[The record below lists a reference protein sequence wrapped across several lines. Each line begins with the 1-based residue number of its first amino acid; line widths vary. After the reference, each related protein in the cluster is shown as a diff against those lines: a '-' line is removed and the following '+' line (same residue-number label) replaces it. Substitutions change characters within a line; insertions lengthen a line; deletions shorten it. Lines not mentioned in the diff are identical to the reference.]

1 MKNLDGIKQTKIPK
15 KILAPRLSIKHI
27 LPVDGI
33 SASKVKTNFVER
45 EVFLTNFSVPP
56 QAIIPAPIS
65 FWQKLTGSFNNWAK
79 NLNKNTLESL
89 WANSHELAQGEWRRF
104 VEVYNRQRVPVL
116 AAVFGVML
124 AFGGGAWAALT
135 TTKTAA
141 EDIMPPPAASVT
153 IPSTGNL
160 GPINNV
166 PNEVLYNMTIGQLEN
181 YLNNVAEEGRQAKA
195 AERMA
200 TRKEKLRAYLQGK
213 KTPFASVADTIA
225 EQPHWKLILA
235 ISFAESTFGKN
246 CVDNNCSNIGVKPGH
261 DYWRKYKTL
270 NDWVIDFNRL
280 LERRYKNWSLEQMNG
295 VYVQPKNPNW
305 LAATRQILEELQEQ
319 GIE

>member
-1 MKNLDGIKQTKIPK
+1 
-15 KILAPRLSIKHI
+15 
-27 LPVDGI
+27 
-33 SASKVKTNFVER
+33 
-45 EVFLTNFSVPP
+45 
-56 QAIIPAPIS
+56 
-65 FWQKLTGSFNNWAK
+65 
-79 NLNKNTLESL
+79 
-89 WANSHELAQGEWRRF
+89 
-104 VEVYNRQRVPVL
+104 
-116 AAVFGVML
+116 
-124 AFGGGAWAALT
+124 
-135 TTKTAA
+135 
-141 EDIMPPPAASVT
+141 
-153 IPSTGNL
+153 
-160 GPINNV
+160 
-166 PNEVLYNMTIGQLEN
+166 
-181 YLNNVAEEGRQAKA
+181 VAEEGRQAKA